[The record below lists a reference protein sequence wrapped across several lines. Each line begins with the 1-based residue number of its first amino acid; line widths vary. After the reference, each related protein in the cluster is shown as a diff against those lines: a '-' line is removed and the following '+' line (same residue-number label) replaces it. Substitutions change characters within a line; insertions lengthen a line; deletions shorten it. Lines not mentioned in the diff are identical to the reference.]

1 MCDSRAQRDKADSRR
16 EGSLSPVKVKN
27 TQWDI
32 IAAVY
37 LFIIQ
42 VSQRDHQVLVDHVP
56 IIRFT

>member
-1 MCDSRAQRDKADSRR
+1 MRDSRAQRDKADSRR
-16 EGSLSPVKVKN
+16 EGSLPPVKVKN

-42 VSQRDHQVLVDHVP
+42 VSQRDHQVLVDRVP
-56 IIRFT
+56 IM